1 MAPVRLISSTVAVA
15 LVLLAATPVGA
26 RCGSPACRGAGHGP
40 AAHDADHAGFHYLLA
55 HRAEIRRTVTVR
67 PDGVTTLTESDS
79 PEVADGIVAHVRAMA
94 ARMKDGRP
102 IHARDPLFAALFEH
116 AGAIT
121 IDVEPTSHG
130 ARVTETSNDPWV
142 VALIQAHADV
152 VTRFLENGP
161 DEMRRDHAVP
171 PRAGGR

>member
-1 MAPVRLISSTVAVA
+1 MARARLISWTVVA
-15 LVLLAATPVGA
+15 LVLLAAMPVAA
-26 RCGSPACRGAGHGP
+26 RCGSPACRGPGRGQAG
-40 AAHDADHAGFHYLLA
+40 HDADHAGFQYLLA
-55 HRAEIRRTVTVR
+55 HRAEIRRTVTPR
-67 PDGVTTLTESDS
+67 PDGVTTVTESDS
-79 PEVADGIVAHVRAMA
+79 PEVADGIVTHVRAMA

-121 IDVEPTSHG
+121 IDVEPTGHG

-142 VALIQAHADV
+142 VSLIQAHVDV
-152 VTRFLENGP
+152 VTRFLENGH

-171 PRAGGR
+171 PRPGVR